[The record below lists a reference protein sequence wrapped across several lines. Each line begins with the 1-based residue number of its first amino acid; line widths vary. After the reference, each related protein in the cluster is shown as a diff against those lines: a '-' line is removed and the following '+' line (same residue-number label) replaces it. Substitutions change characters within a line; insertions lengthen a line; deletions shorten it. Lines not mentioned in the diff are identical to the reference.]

1 MLLAHSTTKGVGETH
16 KPLLQVGLSYLKQ
29 ALRANAEKSEC
40 KQPLQNIASSL
51 IKEMNPFS
59 RASVFERRQ

>member
-1 MLLAHSTTKGVGETH
+1 MSVGTSSAV
-16 KPLLQVGLSYLKQ
+16 LQVGLTYLKQ
-29 ALRANAEKSEC
+29 ALRTNAEKSEC